1 MFGPWKSRR
10 GESEP
15 AAVANGS
22 EMLLLRSMLDYLQ
35 DRASTSETPPTAT
48 ASLSG
53 ARPDRSEADTTQR
66 EETLETAQR
75 FIADQRKIAEA
86 LLREVCTLEE
96 RLEIQLEAA
105 QATRTYAEADQRAQ
119 TADGAARQA
128 EELAVAATRNHQ
140 ASQTQRREAE
150 ELVATSRGDAQTA
163 EAAAKELE
171 ELLTHARRMVAEVSA
186 TLEQHEAR
194 AAECAAKERAAA
206 GDATAAAQRVAAAR
220 NAAAEAEREARAAKE
235 RADNLKEAARAS
247 APSFAGIAD
256 VQRLAQRISEAAS
269 ALASESGAG
278 WN

>member
-35 DRASTSETPPTAT
+35 DRASTSEPPAQPT
-48 ASLSG
+48 ASLSD
-53 ARPDRSEADTTQR
+53 APADVAGR

-96 RLEIQLEAA
+96 RVDVQLEAA
-105 QATRTYAEADQRAQ
+105 QATRTYAEASQRAQ
-119 TADGAARQA
+119 TADRAARQA
-128 EELAVAATRNHQ
+128 EELAVAATRHHE
-140 ASQTQRREAE
+140 ASQAQRREAE

-163 EAAAKELE
+163 EAAATELE
-171 ELLTHARRMVAEVSA
+171 ELLGHARRMVTEVAA
-186 TLEQHEAR
+186 TLERHEAH
-194 AAECAAKERAAA
+194 AAECAAQERAAA
-206 GDATAAAQRVAAAR
+206 DDAAATAQRVATAR
-220 NAAAEAEREARAAKE
+220 NAAAEAEHEARAAKE
-235 RADNLKEAARAS
+235 RADTLKEAASAS

-256 VQRLAQRISEAAS
+256 VQRLALRISEAAS
-269 ALASESGAG
+269 ALASESRAG